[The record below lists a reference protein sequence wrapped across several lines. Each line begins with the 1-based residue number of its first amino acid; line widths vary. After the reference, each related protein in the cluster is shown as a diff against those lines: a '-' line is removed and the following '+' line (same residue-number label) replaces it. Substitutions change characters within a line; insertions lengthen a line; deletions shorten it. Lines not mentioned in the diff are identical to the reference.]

1 MSLKERI
8 NKDLQDAM
16 RSGDDVRK
24 STLRLVRTAIQQ
36 AETARVA
43 EALDMV
49 TRGDPAARG
58 GIYDEIKQRR
68 ELAVKHEESGN
79 EEQASEERKQIR
91 DLVARHAALDD
102 SGVEEVL
109 RKEIKQRR
117 DSADEY
123 TRAKRT
129 DLAEKELAEIAVL
142 QAYLPQQMSEAEIEA
157 EVRAIISDLGLSG
170 PQSMSKVMPA
180 AMSRLKGRAE
190 GRTVNQVVTRLL
202 SE

>member
-16 RSGDDVRK
+16 RSGDDLRK

-49 TRGDPAARG
+49 TRGDPAAQG
-58 GIYDEIKQRR
+58 GIYDQIKQRR
-68 ELAVKHEESGN
+68 ELAVKHEGSGN
-79 EEQASEERKQIR
+79 EEQAGEERKQIR

-123 TRAKRT
+123 TRAKRA

-157 EVRAIISDLGLSG
+157 EVRAIISDLGVSG